1 LNATRKDKLP
11 YKIGEPSSVIRDKE
25 SEQKML
31 SLAPR
36 ETKIED
42 YVYEY
47 DPPGLV
53 LGLVFDRTKAQSS
66 KYFIGLNLIAV
77 GVGRKQLER

>member
-1 LNATRKDKLP
+1 
-11 YKIGEPSSVIRDKE
+11 VIRDKE

-31 SLAPR
+31 SIAPR
-36 ETKIED
+36 ETKIEY
-42 YVYEY
+42 YVYVY
-47 DPPGLV
+47 DQPGVV

-66 KYFIGLNLIAV
+66 KYFIGLNYIVV